1 MTKSSLSLPAHSHH
15 GTSHGPTMFLWILVF
30 EEEDVEDN
38 DYDDVDDYNDDNMK
52 SQSPCTRTAWCRAQQ
67 QCFLAPLHPGL
78 KKLVRR
84 TKSCFQFSFQILMLV
99 KTPGHIL
106 QQCWR
111 ELFDLQ
117 NKITSYLNLAVV
129 GRSQQ
134 LIICHH
140 NIFP

>member
-78 KKLVRR
+78 ETLVRPP
-84 TKSCFQFSFQILMLV
+84 KSISVFF
-99 KTPGHIL
+99 
-106 QQCWR
+106 
-111 ELFDLQ
+111 
-117 NKITSYLNLAVV
+117 LNIDV
-129 GRSQQ
+129 G
-134 LIICHH
+134 
-140 NIFP
+140 